1 MTSDTPARSHEPS
14 PSLAQETWWHKPLI
28 WATFVGLVYLLREF
42 FLIGFLTFLFCFIVR
57 SAVGALMRRF
67 SPRQENH
74 RLDSLL
80 TLTVF
85 LGICLAF
92 YGLGRFFV
100 PPMIRQGKSLATQIK
115 NLSAVEIQN
124 ALLANTVGSWKF
136 KQQFGLPTDPRYQ
149 KALSEFQAAGRN
161 GEGLFQ
167 EFPK

>member
-1 MTSDTPARSHEPS
+1 MTSDSPVRSHEPS
-14 PSLAQETWWHKPLI
+14 PSLAQQTWWHKPLI
-28 WATFVGLVYLLREF
+28 WGTFLVLLYLLREF

-57 SAVGALMRRF
+57 SAVGALMRRI
-67 SPRQENH
+67 SPGQENH

-115 NLSAVEIQN
+115 NLSAVEIQ
-124 ALLANTVGSWKF
+124 ATVRTAKR
-136 KQQFGLPTDPRYQ
+136 PRIPE
-149 KALSEFQAAGRN
+149 SFE
-161 GEGLFQ
+161 
-167 EFPK
+167 